1 VHGEGIHAYV
11 AAAPSG
17 RGAGIGIVFV
27 DGHGHVLRRAG
38 RRLPVCT
45 TEQAAFQGVLYALW
59 TIRRLGTRRVVVHAD
74 SEAVVAQINGDHEV
88 DLDLIGPYLEVR
100 ALMHAYRSA
109 RVDTDQTGWGGQE
122 ARTAAEAALK
132 SASTEV
138 IIEDLPL
145 WAGRV
150 RMGGFSA

>member
-1 VHGEGIHAYV
+1 MTGDGIHAYV
-11 AAAPSG
+11 AAAPNG

-27 DGHGHVLRRAG
+27 DGRGHILRRAG
-38 RRLPVCT
+38 RRLPAST
-45 TEQAAFQGVLYALW
+45 RNLAAFQGILYALW
-59 TIRRLGTRRVVVHAD
+59 NTRRLGTRRVVVHSD
-74 SEAVVAQINGDHEV
+74 NPAVVAQINGDQEV

-122 ARTAAEAALK
+122 ARTTAEAALT
-132 SASTEV
+132 SISTEV

-145 WAGRV
+145 WTGQV